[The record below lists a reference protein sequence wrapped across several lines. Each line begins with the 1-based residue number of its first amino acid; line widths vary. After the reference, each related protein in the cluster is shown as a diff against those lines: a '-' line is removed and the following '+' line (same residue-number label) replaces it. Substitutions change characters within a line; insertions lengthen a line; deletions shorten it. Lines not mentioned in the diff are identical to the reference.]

1 MAVRGGWRRVAWFG
15 SFLLLIGV
23 VEYVLILQFH
33 SSLDRSLD
41 ADRDRILP
49 GHHLTMTRMEEDDS
63 LWHIHSWQGRRQQG
77 EHQRKEVE
85 GVERGEKEGD
95 KEEERLAR
103 ELHDLRVDRLN
114 MFRKRTG
121 SQLSNQQQ
129 QSLEWRRSVFPDAPD
144 GVQPGARSYS
154 DGQKNSQGSKNAN
167 PSLKSTDRFSQAVD
181 NAFKVAM
188 SEIEEGKLMQ
198 ALDTLHDMHAAN
210 KFRRVDLDNIEEE
223 LKEEYEENGYK
234 EEEDKEEE
242 EDDKDEDEYEE
253 EDERQKWVFDPSDF
267 EIVIG
272 DGGKLIVNR
281 KSLEPEPIVENMT
294 LPLRNLTALERDG
307 GNIMLTLRYSPVFPP
322 G

>member
-103 ELHDLRVDRLN
+103 ELHDLRVDRLS